1 VGAALRKPQYVEQLL
16 PASLVEAYG
25 IQTRTPLPN
34 VDVEIKSP
42 YKPALEVYDSDK
54 VIRATLMNYGKPY
67 SGKMKENRLRLQKL
81 ADELGRELLYKK
93 PVSDLE

>member
-1 VGAALRKPQYVEQLL
+1 LL
-16 PASLVEAYG
+16 PASLLESYG
-25 IQTRTPLPN
+25 IQTRTPLPKE
-34 VDVEIKSP
+34 DVEIQCE
-42 YKPALEVYDSDK
+42 YKPVLEVYESDK

-81 ADELGRELLYKK
+81 ADELGRELLYRK